1 MYFHGHRSGSADP
14 ILWVA
19 GLVVGGVVVLVVLA
33 VTHLHPSPHPDNDTA
48 PAVYVPTAPAAP
60 PQQIQPTQAAPLP
73 ATRSRPPAER
83 SHRPGYAEIDFP
95 TNTER
100 RRRP

>member
-19 GLVVGGVVVLVVLA
+19 GLVVGGVVVVLVLLA

-73 ATRSRPPAER
+73 CYPFQAAC
-83 SHRPGYAEIDFP
+83 
-95 TNTER
+95 
-100 RRRP
+100 